1 VGRTPWSAADALVG
15 LLLKSTKRKAGPGG
29 PARTRGSAPQGIFN
43 RAVAFGFSYVY
54 RPPTAVRRYFVERSN
69 LDCYSRTVDTERPND
84 RMRPRQ
90 TASGIFGGH
99 RSGMSGILIG
109 AVIVIIGLMLL
120 LDNMGVVRIYDAW
133 RFWPI
138 ILVVVGVS
146 KVLEGRS
153 PATYV
158 WGGMMALVGALLLLN
173 NLHILIFDFDLGSLI
188 WPLLVI
194 GFGVTMLLKALDRR
208 RYLDGRPPMASSNPG
223 LAGAWAVFSSVK
235 RRIDDQDFKGGD
247 VVAVFG
253 EVKIDLRKAGIASG
267 EAVIDVNAMFAGV
280 DIRVPETW
288 LVVLK
293 GAGVFGAF
301 EDKTI
306 PPRTDPG
313 VKPPTLVIT
322 GTAVFGATKVD
333 N

>member
-1 VGRTPWSAADALVG
+1 
-15 LLLKSTKRKAGPGG
+15 
-29 PARTRGSAPQGIFN
+29 
-43 RAVAFGFSYVY
+43 
-54 RPPTAVRRYFVERSN
+54 
-69 LDCYSRTVDTERPND
+69 VDTERPND
-84 RMRPRQ
+84 RTRTRQ
-90 TASGIFGGH
+90 TTSGIFGTH

-120 LDNMGVVRIYDAW
+120 LDNMGIVRIYDAW
-133 RFWPI
+133 RFWPV
-138 ILVVVGVS
+138 ILIVVGVS

-158 WGGMMALVGALLLLN
+158 WGGMVALVGALLLLN

-208 RYLDGRPPMASSNPG
+208 RYLDGRPPVSQSNPG
-223 LAGAWAVFSSVK
+223 LAGAWAVFSTVK

-253 EVKIDLRKAGIASG
+253 EVKIDLRKAAIASG

-313 VKPPTLVIT
+313 VKPPQLVIT

>member
-1 VGRTPWSAADALVG
+1 
-15 LLLKSTKRKAGPGG
+15 
-29 PARTRGSAPQGIFN
+29 
-43 RAVAFGFSYVY
+43 
-54 RPPTAVRRYFVERSN
+54 
-69 LDCYSRTVDTERPND
+69 VDNQPND
-84 RMRPRQ
+84 RLRQARQ
-90 TASGIFGGH
+90 TSSGIFGGHH
-99 RSGMSGILIG
+99 RSGMSGILFG
-109 AVIVIIGLMLL
+109 SVIVVIGLLLL
-120 LDNMGVVRIYDAW
+120 LDNMGIVQVHDLW
-133 RFWPI
+133 RFWPV
-138 ILVVVGVS
+138 ILIVVGVS
-146 KVLEGRS
+146 KVLEGRT
-153 PATYV
+153 PAGWV
-158 WGGMMALVGALLLLN
+158 WGGLVALVGAMLLLD
-173 NLHILIFDFDLGSLI
+173 NLHILVIDLGDFI
-188 WPLLVI
+188 WPLAVI
-194 GFGVTMLLKALDRR
+194 GFGVMLLLKALDRR
-208 RYLDGRPPMASSNPG
+208 RYLDGRPPLAPSNNG

-235 RRIDDQDFKGGD
+235 RRVEDQDFKGGD

-267 EAVIDVNAMFAGV
+267 EAVIEVNAVFAGV

-293 GAGVFGAF
+293 GAGIFGAF